1 MDFATFLR
9 FKSKDRR
16 EKKTKE
22 RHLCLSLS
30 AGNIAG
36 TLDVCLC
43 PHVLKTLLYFKC
55 PSCRNLFVVLF
66 AYRVAF
72 FCIFLFSFIRFN
84 LFSLNVLIVFKNITR
99 EIGIADYKW

>member
-1 MDFATFLR
+1 MDFAKTE
-9 FKSKDRR
+9 KR

-22 RHLCLSLS
+22 RHLCLSLA

-36 TLDVCLC
+36 TLNICLC

-55 PSCRNLFVVLF
+55 PLVSKIIRCVF

-72 FCIFLFSFIRFN
+72 FCISLFSFIRFN
-84 LFSLNVLIVFKNITR
+84 LLFSFAFKNITR
-99 EIGIADYKW
+99 EIGIADYK